1 MSDST
6 RISWTDATWS
16 PVTGC
21 TKVSDGCLNCYIER
35 TPPFRMNG
43 RAFACPRC
51 GGTGYVEDSDGNR
64 LAFGKAGKPL
74 LGAQCTR
81 CAGTGRAGVGDTTG
95 VRMHEDRLGVPLCWR
110 KPRKVFVCSM
120 ADLFHD
126 SVSSSFIASVFAVMA
141 LSPQHTFQVLTK
153 RHGRMQSLLSSPDFH
168 WRVWH
173 AILTISHGKSL
184 PIPPAITAHFRG
196 GARLSESAMEAL
208 PNVWLGVSVEDQKT
222 ADLRIPAL
230 LDSPAA
236 VRWLSCEPLLCGV
249 RLCRC
254 DGAVYVPQ
262 RHPFIAHADCP
273 IHGDTH
279 IDWVVVGGESGPNA
293 RPMHPDWARS
303 LRDQCA
309 STGVPFHFKQWGEWA
324 PDARGRKPGPRDPKS
339 LVIHPAGM
347 TALTP
352 DNPFDPW
359 ERGHPNWRTVMH
371 RVGKKAAGRLL
382 DGVLHDE
389 YPGGAA

>member
-1 MSDST
+1 MSDGT
-6 RISWTDATWS
+6 RISWTDATWN
-16 PVTGC
+16 PVAGC

-35 TPPFRMNG
+35 TPPLRMSG

-64 LAFGKAGKPL
+64 LAFGKAGKPR
-74 LGAQCTR
+74 LGARCTR

-95 VRMHEDRLGVPLCWR
+95 VQMHEDRLDMPLRWR

-126 SVSSSFIASVFAVMA
+126 AVPDDYVARVFAVMA

-153 RHGRMQSLLSSPDFH
+153 RPARMRALLTSADFREDVIDHMCWYDNPAEVPRPH
-168 WRVWH
+168 W
-173 AILTISHGKSL
+173 
-184 PIPPAITAHFRG
+184 P
-196 GARLSESAMEAL
+196 L
-208 PNVWLGVSVEDQKT
+208 PNVWLGVSVEDQT
-222 ADLRIPAL
+222 AADLRIPIL
-230 LDSPAA
+230 LDTPAA

-262 RHPFIAHADCP
+262 RHPFIPHADCP

-324 PDARGRKPGPRDPKS
+324 PDARGRKPEPRDPKS

-359 ERGHPNWRTVMH
+359 ECGHPNWRTVMH
-371 RVGKKAAGRLL
+371 RVGKKAADRLL

>member
-43 RAFACPRC
+43 RAFTCPRC

-95 VRMHEDRLGVPLCWR
+95 VRMHEDRLGVPLHWR

-126 SVSSSFIASVFAVMA
+126 AVSSSFIASVFAVMA

-153 RHGRMQSLLSSPDFH
+153 RPARMRALL
-168 WRVWH
+168 
-173 AILTISHGKSL
+173 
-184 PIPPAITAHFRG
+184 G
-196 GARLSESAMEAL
+196 GWGIRDLVMDRFANDDDMLVRRALATGGGQEWPL
-208 PNVWLGVSVEDQKT
+208 PNVWLGVSVEDQEA
-222 ADLRIPAL
+222 ADLRIPIL
-230 LDSPAA
+230 LDTPAA
-236 VRWLSCEPLLCGV
+236 VRWLSCEPLLGRV
-249 RLCRC
+249 ELRM
-254 DGAVYVPQ
+254 
-262 RHPFIAHADCP
+262 
-273 IHGDTH
+273 
-279 IDWVVVGGESGPNA
+279 ESG
-293 RPMHPDWARS
+293 
-303 LRDQCA
+303 C
-309 STGVPFHFKQWGEWA
+309 
-324 PDARGRKPGPRDPKS
+324 PDAGRCHIARMDDPGRGAS
-339 LVIHPAGM
+339 
-347 TALTP
+347 
-352 DNPFDPW
+352 
-359 ERGHPNWRTVMH
+359 
-371 RVGKKAAGRLL
+371 
-382 DGVLHDE
+382 
-389 YPGGAA
+389 

>member
-1 MSDST
+1 MSDGT
-6 RISWTDATWS
+6 RISWTDATWN

-21 TKVSDGCLNCYIER
+21 TKVSSGCLNCCIER

-43 RAFACPRC
+43 RAFTCPRC

-64 LAFGKAGKPL
+64 LAFGKAGKP
-74 LGAQCTR
+74 ARCTR
-81 CAGTGRAGVGDTTG
+81 CASTGRAGVGDTTG
-95 VRMHEDRLGVPLCWR
+95 VRMHEDRLGVPLHWR

-126 SVSSSFIASVFAVMA
+126 SVSSSFIARVFAVMA

-153 RHGRMQSLLSSPDFH
+153 RPARMRALLGGWGIRDLVMDRFANDDDLLSR
-168 WRVWH
+168 W
-173 AILTISHGKSL
+173 ALT
-184 PIPPAITAHFRG
+184 AG
-196 GARLSESAMEAL
+196 GGQTWPL
-208 PNVWLGVSVEDQKT
+208 PNVWLGVSVEDQRA
-222 ADLRIPAL
+222 ADLRIPVL
-230 LDSPAA
+230 LDTPAA

-309 STGVPFHFKQWGEWA
+309 STGVPFHFKQWGE
-324 PDARGRKPGPRDPKS
+324 
-339 LVIHPAGM
+339 
-347 TALTP
+347 
-352 DNPFDPW
+352 
-359 ERGHPNWRTVMH
+359 
-371 RVGKKAAGRLL
+371 AAGRLL

>member
-95 VRMHEDRLGVPLCWR
+95 VRMHEDRLGVPLHWR

-126 SVSSSFIASVFAVMA
+126 AVSSSFIASVFAVMA

-236 VRWLSCEPLLCGV
+236 VRWLSCEPLLGRVELRMESGCPDAG
-249 RLCRC
+249 RC
-254 DGAVYVPQ
+254 
-262 RHPFIAHADCP
+262 HHACTGGHCWRVATCEPLTGYRAGEPYAGLWDEEDRRRAT
-273 IHGDTH
+273 G

-309 STGVPFHFKQWGEWA
+309 STGVPFHFKQWG
-324 PDARGRKPGPRDPKS
+324 
-339 LVIHPAGM
+339 
-347 TALTP
+347 
-352 DNPFDPW
+352 
-359 ERGHPNWRTVMH
+359 
-371 RVGKKAAGRLL
+371 GKKAAGRLL